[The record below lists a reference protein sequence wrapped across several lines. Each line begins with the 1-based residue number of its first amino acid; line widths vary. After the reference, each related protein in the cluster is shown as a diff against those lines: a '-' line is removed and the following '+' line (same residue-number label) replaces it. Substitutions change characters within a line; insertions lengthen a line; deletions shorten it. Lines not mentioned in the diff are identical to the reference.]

1 MLGFSISYL
10 DLIKF
15 PFFATS
21 FEEGMGGGEQRPKD
35 GMTLGKIPAFRRAS
49 VLVWVARAYTYD
61 LTTTPVRTQVGG
73 CLTTKKGP

>member
-1 MLGFSISYL
+1 MLGFSISYP

-21 FEEGMGGGEQRPKD
+21 LEKGMGGEQRPKD

-49 VLVWVARAYTYD
+49 VFVWVA
-61 LTTTPVRTQVGG
+61 
-73 CLTTKKGP
+73 